1 LTPVRTRP
9 GSAHHTP
16 AVRVDASYASGPR
29 VGVDMTVEVALAVMS
44 GALAEHLFLC
54 DEDDQCTGLVTRAQ
68 LAAVRD
74 SPSYTDL
81 VRLRDVIDADEA
93 LAMAV
98 TATCGADLAV

>member
-1 LTPVRTRP
+1 MTPIRTRP
-9 GSAHHTP
+9 IPAHQAP

-29 VGVDMTVEVALAVMS
+29 VGVDMTVEVALAVMT

-93 LAMAV
+93 FAMAM
-98 TATCGADLAV
+98 TATHGTELAV